1 MLAGLYTWIKD
12 KSGTKLKWIQ
22 SIIELVRKQ
31 TEAGVASLK
40 TMLEDLVDGS
50 LIGMSET
57 SQLLKPR
64 LEDLLYKGYESLSD
78 HQTYLDWVKD
88 YREKSQKDEEPGVI
102 QPRDKVSSVLNSGWL
117 TQTHTNL

>member
-102 QPRDKVSSVLNSGWL
+102 QPRDKVSS
-117 TQTHTNL
+117 